1 MYNLKTVG
9 FPYQEF
15 ALKTGAY
22 RLGTAKD
29 NEIVLEDPSVSAHH
43 CEIVVTA
50 NTIMMR
56 DLSSTHETYV
66 DDQKV
71 ESTRLQP
78 GQSLRLGN
86 LTLILRGDDP
96 AAIAA
101 ASPPAKV
108 PGAAP
113 TVPKAR
119 GRFPKVA
126 PWTGL
131 AMVVAAGIAYLIY
144 SNRSSPGQPS
154 VSEQETGD
162 GEPSGSKSKSPTA
175 RKEGGRAAETP
186 TTDNS
191 SKDDD
196 SPEVTA
202 RQAQQERL
210 QVWQKAFDPKEL
222 NRPPDL
228 DVQAGELR
236 LREGDFPRAEPFL
249 ERALRNQQKN
259 LGSDHPEVTK
269 TLGTLGDLYRN
280 TRQYD
285 KAEPALQQVLRNAL
299 KLRGRDHPETAQSLD
314 QLGKMYLASGQQTK
328 ASPLLDLAL
337 KIRENSLPP
346 DHRDLAASLNNVAA
360 MHASQ
365 GDYAKSKPLLERALK
380 IFEKTLGPDD
390 PKLAPAL
397 DNLAEICRATAEPEK
412 AEQLLQKALS
422 LKERALPPDD
432 PSIVATLKNLAALH
446 SAKGDNA
453 KAEPLLQRALE
464 VCEKAFGPDH
474 PETAACLKNLAQAC
488 RKQGNAE
495 KAAPLFQRA
504 ADAAEKTL
512 GPEHPQTEV
521 NLSKLAEIHG
531 CEGDPRLGADLAKQ
545 AVRAKY
551 QLLAKIVRYGSE
563 QQRLAYRERLNP
575 YSLAASLDAVP
586 ELASA
591 ILRCKGVVLDSLL
604 EDRLIAQA
612 GSNPELRNMIGKLS
626 AMKGELAKMLFEL
639 PEDLSPN
646 ARERRQADVN
656 NLTTLLKVLESDL
669 ERLVPGTGRARR
681 ALNLTLDKVKAEI
694 PSDTV
699 LLEWVRYSRCVKTN
713 QWEPSYGVV
722 VIGPIGDPKWVSLGS
737 AKRIDENIASCERS
751 IEGPAAASSSASP
764 NPAEQAL
771 SVSLKA
777 LYQQLWAPIENS
789 LPAAAKTVIISPDA
803 ALNFVSFATLLT
815 PSDQF
820 LSEKYSIRYVASGR
834 DLLEERKP
842 LRKGPIFVFGNP
854 DFSVA
859 MTAAAQNSNTNLTTV
874 PEPDPQ
880 VLHSL
885 RLSPLPTAAQEVAL
899 IHLQAMEWNW
909 PVTLFFGANAS
920 ESELGAVKSAR
931 ILHLATRGFVLLDS
945 PEESETEEP
954 QDVPRIEPF
963 NELSFGNSTN
973 RALMSSSRSLSAEPA
988 GRTNPLHRSGV
999 ALAGAQ
1005 ATLQAWERGETP
1017 QPSHDGILTADGV
1030 GTLKLEGTELVVL
1043 SAFDNET
1050 GSIRSG
1056 EGLRALRRAFAQ
1068 AGAKNF
1074 LVVMRRDGD
1083 EGAARMMAHFYRRFN
1098 EIGNAARALAEVQR
1112 DWLVR
1117 LRKESG
1123 LRTAVRSVGPFI
1135 MSSQGAIQ

>member
-1 MYNLKTVG
+1 MYNLKTIG

-22 RLGTAKD
+22 RLGTAAD
-29 NEIVLEDPSVSAHH
+29 NEIVLEDPSVAAHH

-66 DDQKV
+66 DEQQV
-71 ESTRLQP
+71 QSTRLQP

-86 LTLILRGDDP
+86 LTLVLRGDDA

-101 ASPPAKV
+101 APPAAKD
-108 PGAAP
+108 PAAAP

-119 GRFPKVA
+119 GRFPKLA
-126 PWTGL
+126 AWTGL
-131 AMVVAAGIAYLIY
+131 VMVVAAGIATLIY
-144 SNRSSPGQPS
+144 TNRLSPGPASGSAQKAAA
-154 VSEQETGD
+154 
-162 GEPSGSKSKSPTA
+162 GEPAGSKSKSPTA
-175 RKEGGRAAETP
+175 RKEEVRAAEAP

-191 SKDDD
+191 SKDDE
-196 SPEVTA
+196 SSAVA
-202 RQAQQERL
+202 SRQAQQERL
-210 QVWQKAFDPKEL
+210 QVLQKDFDPKEP

-236 LREGDFPRAEPFL
+236 LRDGDFPRAQPFL
-249 ERALRNQQKN
+249 ERALHNQQKS
-259 LGSDHPEVTK
+259 LSSEHPEVTK

-285 KAEPALQQVLRNAL
+285 KAEPALQQVARNVL
-299 KLRGRDHPETAQSLD
+299 KLRGPDHSETAQSLD
-314 QLGKMYLASGQQTK
+314 QLGKMYLAAGQQAK
-328 ASPLLDLAL
+328 ASPLLNLAL
-337 KIRENSLPP
+337 KIREKSLPP

-390 PKLAPAL
+390 PRLASAL
-397 DNLAEICRATAEPEK
+397 DNLAKIYRATAEPDK

-422 LKERALPPDD
+422 LKERVLPPDD
-432 PSIVATLKNLAALH
+432 PSVVATLKNLAALH
-446 SAKGDNA
+446 SAKGDHA
-453 KAEPLLQRALE
+453 KAEPMLQRALE

-488 RKQGNAE
+488 QKQGNAE

-504 ADAAEKTL
+504 ANAAEKTL

-531 CEGDPRLGADLAKQ
+531 CENDPRPGVELARQ

-551 QLLAKIVRYGSE
+551 QLLAKMVRYGSE
-563 QQRLAYRERLNP
+563 QQRLAYREHLNP

-612 GSNPELRNMIGKLS
+612 GRNPEFRNMIGKLS
-626 AMKGELAKMLFEL
+626 ATKEELAKMLFEL
-639 PEDLSPN
+639 PEDLSLN

-656 NLTTLLKVLESDL
+656 NLTTFLKVLESDL

-681 ALNLTLDKVKAEI
+681 ALNLTLDKVKSAI

-737 AKRIDENIASCERS
+737 AKAIDENIASCEKA
-751 IEGPAAASSSASP
+751 IEGAAGGSPSASP
-764 NPAEQAL
+764 NPAEQSL
-771 SVSLKA
+771 SLSLKA

-789 LPAAAKTVIISPDA
+789 LPAAAKTVIISPDG

-815 PSDQF
+815 PNDQF
-820 LSEKYSIRYVASGR
+820 LSEKYSVRYVTSGR
-834 DLLEERKP
+834 DLLEETKP

-854 DFSVA
+854 DFSAA
-859 MTAAAQNSNTNLTTV
+859 MTAASQSSNTNLNAA
-874 PEPDPQ
+874 PDPDRQ

-885 RLSPLPTAAQEVAL
+885 RLSPLPAAAQEVAL
-899 IHLQAMEWNW
+899 IHLQAREWNW

-931 ILHLATRGFVLLDS
+931 ILHLATRGFLLLDS

-963 NELSFGNSTN
+963 NESSFGNSTN
-973 RALMSSSRSLSAEPA
+973 RALMGSSRSLSAEPA

-1030 GTLKLEGTELVVL
+1030 GTLELEGTELVVL
-1043 SAFDNET
+1043 SAYDTET

-1056 EGLRALRRAFAQ
+1056 EGLRALRRAFTQ

-1074 LVVMRRDGD
+1074 LMVMRRDGD
-1083 EGAARMMAHFYRRFN
+1083 EEAAKMMAHFYRRFN
-1098 EIGNAARALAEVQR
+1098 EAGNAASALAEVQR

-1123 LRTAVRSVGPFI
+1123 LRTAVRSAGPFI